1 MAPGADSPRPE
12 LSLSKG
18 RGCSNIQRMERFDAS
33 RIRLWRLSR
42 WQTWLLV
49 AIAIAIGFAVTVLGA
64 IVVLVLTPLF
74 LLAAVA
80 VRLISRSAGKRETPF
95 SSRPKVIDADYEI
108 VPEESRS
115 DRNVIGS
122 GRTWPP
128 SS

>member
-1 MAPGADSPRPE
+1 
-12 LSLSKG
+12 
-18 RGCSNIQRMERFDAS
+18 MERFDAS

-49 AIAIAIGFAVTVLGA
+49 AIAMAIGFAVTVLGA

-80 VRLISRSAGKRETPF
+80 LKLMTRSTGKRETRF
-95 SSRPKVIDADYEI
+95 TTRTKVIDADYEI
-108 VPEESRS
+108 VPDESRT

-128 SS
+128 SN